1 MKSIPFR
8 NNTCT
13 TTATTNVNFHFT
25 ALVTAASSRNYLQ
38 IFAHTQCL
46 CANNPIKC
54 YYGVNSMQEKEEA
67 EEEKKDLQALHAAVT
82 VLLFYRCA
90 LVRITSSSMRT
101 NTMSS
106 Q

>member
-1 MKSIPFR
+1 
-8 NNTCT
+8 
-13 TTATTNVNFHFT
+13 
-25 ALVTAASSRNYLQ
+25 
-38 IFAHTQCL
+38 
-46 CANNPIKC
+46 
-54 YYGVNSMQEKEEA
+54 MQEKEEA